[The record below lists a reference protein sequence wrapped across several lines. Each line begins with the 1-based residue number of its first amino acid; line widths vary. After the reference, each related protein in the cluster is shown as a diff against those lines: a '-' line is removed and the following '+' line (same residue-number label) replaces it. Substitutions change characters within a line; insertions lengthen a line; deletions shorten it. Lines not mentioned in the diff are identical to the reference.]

1 MIEIDGSLGEGG
13 GQIVR
18 SSLALSMVTGTPV
31 RLYNIRARRNNPGLA
46 RQHLTAVKAAR
57 QICGGG
63 VEGAE
68 LHSREL
74 TFGPGIVQPGEYTF
88 DVGTAGSTS
97 LVLQTVL
104 PPLMIA
110 AAPSTLRLIG
120 GTHNMLAPPFDYLA
134 EVYLPLV
141 QRMGPRF
148 RAELVRHGF
157 YPAGGGEAVVD
168 VQPQEQ
174 LASSTLTERG
184 KLLDRNARAIVSRL
198 PLHIAE
204 REVGTLRSKLGWKKK
219 QLRTEEVPS
228 HGPGNVVLATLEF
241 EHLKEMFAGFGK
253 KGVSAE
259 NVSGSVAKEVKTY
272 LESDAPAGEYLTD
285 QLLLPLG
292 IAAHQG
298 RTSTFRAT
306 TLSGHTQTH
315 IDVIKRF
322 LDVEVTIDA
331 AEAPSIT
338 VRPSVESTPP

>member
-1 MIEIDGSLGEGG
+1 MIEIDGSFGEGG

-31 RLYNIRARRNNPGLA
+31 RLCNIRARRKNPGLA
-46 RQHLTAVKAAR
+46 RQHLTAVHAAR
-57 QICGGG
+57 QVCGGG

-74 TFGPGIVQPGEYTF
+74 TFGPGMVQPGEYTF

-110 AAPSTLRLIG
+110 DAPSTWRLIG

-141 QRMGPRF
+141 ERMGPRF
-148 RAELVRHGF
+148 RAELIRHGF
-157 YPAGGGEAVVD
+157 YPAGGGEAVIH
-168 VQPQEQ
+168 VQPRME
-174 LASSTLTERG
+174 LASFELTERG
-184 KLLDRNARAIVSRL
+184 KLLDRHARAIVSRL

-204 REVGTLRSKLGWKKK
+204 REIGTLRSKLGWKKK
-219 QLRTEEVPS
+219 QLRTEEVSS

-241 EHLKEMFAGFGK
+241 EHLTEMFAGFGK

-259 NVSGSVAKEVKTY
+259 NVAGSLAKEVQSY

-292 IAAHQG
+292 IAAQQG
-298 RTSTFRAT
+298 QTSKFQAT
-306 TLSGHTQTH
+306 MLSGHTQTH

-322 LDVEVTIDA
+322 LDVEVAIDEA
-331 AEAPSIT
+331 ASHSIT
-338 VRPSVESTPP
+338 VRPSGEE